1 MLRPTDS
8 QRAIVSVSLSRLDR
22 VIAVIVQSRD
32 GGRGERITR
41 NEIEIQGVV
50 EKVRRCPSAPMSV
63 RELTYEYPQVK
74 ATIDITILNII
85 PISTENPSSPTQ

>member
-8 QRAIVSVSLSRLDR
+8 QRAIMSVSLSRLDG
-22 VIAVIVQSRD
+22 VKAVIVQSRD

-50 EKVRRCPSAPMSV
+50 EKVRRCPSAPVSV

-74 ATIDITILNII
+74 DTILNII
-85 PISTENPSSPTQ
+85 PISTENPSSPIQQKTK